1 MQKPFMTYEQQIQK
15 LRDKNLLVPNESE
28 AIETLRLNGYF
39 ALITGYKNLFK
50 NPTTKDYRDGATFN
64 DIVALY
70 EFDAHLRE

>member
-1 MQKPFMTYEQQIQK
+1 MTYEQQIQK

-50 NPTTKDYRDGATFN
+50 NPTTKD
-64 DIVALY
+64 
-70 EFDAHLRE
+70 